1 MTAITD
7 VTNSIAGVATS
18 TVTKNH
24 AIEAEITAEATR
36 AEGAESSLQS
46 QVTTLT
52 NTVSNIALV
61 RGLFNALQVAA
72 TGLNNA
78 VNVLA
83 TEMVLK
89 DTSGHVVVLSNVNVT
104 ANTGTAGTAGAGA
117 NSLDTGNFASNTWY
131 SLWVAYNSSSS
142 TAIALLSLSSV
153 APTLP
158 SGFTFFT
165 RVGWIRTD
173 GTASCKPL
181 AFIQKGPTVRY
192 RVTPGS
198 NLLALPELA
207 SGAAGD
213 TTIPTWVALPWAN
226 VAPPTTVELD
236 VLIAATGGTCTTMVA
251 PNNAYGPW
259 NSTSNPPPIMWS
271 NEGTYISSVQALLVE
286 SANIFWATNPG
297 AQPPTPAGTG
307 NTGLIF
313 VAGWE
318 DNI

>member
-1 MTAITD
+1 MSLTDEINQLDTA
-7 VTNSIAGVATS
+7 VAGVGTA
-18 TVTKNH
+18 VHTK
-24 AIEAEITAEATR
+24 ETAETTR
-36 AEGAESSLQS
+36 AEGAESGLQS
-46 QVTTLT
+46 QITTLT

-131 SLWVAYNSSSS
+131 SLWVAYNSTNS

-153 APTLP
+153 APALP
-158 SGFTFFT
+158 SGYAFYT

-192 RVTPGS
+192 RVTAGS
-198 NLLALPELA
+198 NLLALPGLA

-213 TTIPTWVALPWAN
+213 TTVPTWVALPWAN
-226 VAPPTTVELD
+226 FAPPTTVELGI
-236 VLIAATGGTCTTMVA
+236 LIAATGGTCTTMVA
-251 PNNAYGPW
+251 PNNAYGAW

-271 NEGTYISSVQALLVE
+271 NEGTYISSVQSLLVE
-286 SANIFWATNPG
+286 SANIFWASNPG
-297 AQPPTPAGTG
+297 AQPPTPGGTG